1 MGKPIYY
8 MTATVRFHKKKF
20 LQKRSVWIV
29 SRYDNP
35 KDIMA
40 HDEWTMARLDRELLP
55 PKTKNRRITIQ
66 EIESIKQVGTT
77 SDASNHL

>member
-8 MTATVRFHKKKF
+8 DREGQIPQKEI

-40 HDEWTMARLDRELLP
+40 YDEWTICLDKELLP
-55 PKTKNRRITIQ
+55 PKAKDRRITIQ

-77 SDASNHL
+77 SDESNDL